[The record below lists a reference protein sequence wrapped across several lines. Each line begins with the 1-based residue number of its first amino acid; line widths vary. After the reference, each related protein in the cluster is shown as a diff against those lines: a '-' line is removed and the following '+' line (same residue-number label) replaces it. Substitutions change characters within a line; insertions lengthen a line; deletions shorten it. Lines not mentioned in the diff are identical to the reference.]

1 MHIKKSIQY
10 EYCRVLTSC
19 VHVSHTMVL
28 LYTTEIVK
36 LTVASSCADLTS
48 IDISKNELTS
58 LPASITKLP
67 NLERLNASRNYLT
80 QLPARYNCTLYIT
93 FLLKI

>member
-1 MHIKKSIQY
+1 MYVI
-10 EYCRVLTSC
+10 LTNC
-19 VHVSHTMVL
+19 ARISHTMFL
-28 LYTTEIVK
+28 LCTTEIVK

-48 IDISKNELTS
+48 IDVSKNELTS

-80 QLPARYNCTLYIT
+80 QLPARYNIIVHCISH
-93 FLLKI
+93 FS